1 MNSKQLY
8 NLIETIAAASKK
20 TDKERLLREADC
32 PELRE
37 ILVAAYDPTI
47 NYYIKKIPSVV
58 NGTNNF
64 CDSGRELLW
73 ALSSRRVTGHEAQNA
88 LAQYLGTLNI
98 ESKELL
104 TRIIRR
110 DLRSGFSVSTINKVF
125 PKLLKEV
132 PYMRCSLLSKV
143 DTSKW
148 DWGEGH
154 LSQVKMDGM
163 FCNLTVTDDGYV
175 TLTSRQGSEFE
186 PEEFSELISHA
197 ETYFE
202 RDYQYHG
209 ELLVVNSV
217 GDILPREVGNGL
229 LNSVLKGGSLP
240 DGYFAKFVAWDMV
253 DLAVIEGN
261 AKSTKPYVDRFKQ
274 LCSIPKSES
283 FDTVETKR
291 IFSLEQAFEHY
302 RDALSRGLE
311 GTIIKNK
318 DALWRDGTSRE
329 QLKLKLEVDVDLEI
343 IGFTQGNGKNTDT
356 FGSVE
361 TATRDRL
368 LKVDVSGFT
377 DEMRLYIHLHRD
389 ELLGTI
395 MTVRGNEIMYGDTSS
410 IFLPRFCELRTDKTV
425 SDSFAEVVEQF
436 ENAKKGIK

>member
-1 MNSKQLY
+1 MNSSQIFD
-8 NLIETIAAASKK
+8 LIETIAAASKK

-37 ILVAAYDPTI
+37 ILVSAYDPTI

-58 NGTNNF
+58 CGDKNF

-73 ALSSRRVTGHEAQNA
+73 ALSSRRITGHEAQNA

-110 DLRSGFSVSTINKVF
+110 DLRAGFSVSTINKVF
-125 PKLLKEV
+125 PKLLREV

-148 DWGEGH
+148 GWVDGH
-154 LSQVKMDGM
+154 ISQIKMDGM

-175 TLTSRQGSEFE
+175 TLTSRQGSEF
-186 PEEFSELISHA
+186 PSEEFVDVVENN
-197 ETYFE
+197 FE

-209 ELLVVNSV
+209 ELLIVKFDGTV
-217 GDILPREVGNGL
+217 LPREIGNGI
-229 LNSVLKGGSLP
+229 LNSVLKGGSIP
-240 DGYFAKFVAWDMV
+240 AQHYPKFVAWDMV
-253 DLAVIEGN
+253 ELDVIQGEL
-261 AKSTKPYVDRFKQ
+261 KSTKPYVDRFKQ

-283 FDTVETKR
+283 FTTVETKR
-291 IFSLEQAFEHY
+291 IFSIEQAFEHY

-318 DALWRDGTSRE
+318 GALWRDGTSRE

-343 IGFTQGNGKNTDT
+343 IGFTRGNGKNADT

-361 TATRDRL
+361 TATCDRL
-368 LKVDVSGFT
+368 LKVDVSGFS

-389 ELLGTI
+389 ELLATI
-395 MTVRGNEIMYGDTSS
+395 MTVRGNEIMYGDPAS
-410 IFLPRFCELRTDKTV
+410 IFLPRFCELRNDKTIA
-425 SDSFAEVVEQF
+425 DSFAEVVEQF

>member
-8 NLIETIAAASKK
+8 TLIETIAAASKK

-37 ILVAAYDPTI
+37 ILVATYDPTL

-58 NGTNNF
+58 NGDKNF

-110 DLRSGFSVSTINKVF
+110 DLRAGFSVATINKVF

-148 DWGEGH
+148 DWSEGH
-154 LSQVKMDGM
+154 ISQIKMDGM

-175 TLTSRQGSEFE
+175 SLTSRQGSEF
-186 PEEFSELISHA
+186 PSEEFVDTIENN
-197 ETYFE
+197 FE
-202 RDYQYHG
+202 RGYQYHG
-209 ELLVVNSV
+209 ELLIVKFDGTV
-217 GDILPREVGNGL
+217 LPREIGNGI
-229 LNSVLKGGSLP
+229 LNSVLKGGSIP
-240 DGYFAKFVAWDMV
+240 AQHYPKFVAWDMV
-253 DLAVIEGN
+253 ELDVIQGEL
-261 AKSTKPYVDRFKQ
+261 KSTKPYVDRFKQ

-291 IFSLEQAFEHY
+291 VFSLEQAFEHY

-343 IGFTQGNGKNTDT
+343 IGFTRGNGKNADT

-368 LKVDVSGFT
+368 LKVDVSGFS

-395 MTVRGNEIMYGDTSS
+395 MTVRGNEIMYGRVASL
-410 IFLPRFCELRTDKTV
+410 FLPRFCELRGDKTV
-425 SDSFAEVVEQF
+425 ADSFAEVVEQF